1 MTSGV
6 KIERLPALPAAQK
19 AIRMF
24 PSSLHSLPRW
34 ILNLAFSGVAAYGGV
49 TMAQIAPDP
58 ALSPSTPAAS
68 PSTAAGPQASMVPPE
83 LTAELV
89 YRILVGDIALQ
100 RGAPALAA
108 RAYFEAARDSQDAQL
123 ARRATEV
130 ALFARQRD
138 LALEAARL
146 WSRLDPTA
154 DRARQM
160 VATLAQPGAGGDLKG
175 ELERVLAEAGADSK
189 TLGDAFVQINQALAS
204 QTDKTYVYR
213 LVADLAKPYPSVAE
227 AHFAVA
233 LAAYNTGLSDLEI
246 AATAA
251 READRALEL
260 RPGWDRAALMKADI
274 LAKTSPEGA
283 IRYLNSFLAGAPES
297 RAATGALAQLYVEQK
312 RLGEARG
319 LFQRL
324 LDEDPS
330 DSDIQFAIAAISV
343 QMKDYVAAERTFEEL
358 RRAGVD
364 PSSVAFYLG
373 QIAEET
379 KRYDEAIARYRE
391 VTDGERAWIATLRI
405 ATVLARKGDLNAAR
419 QYLASLKPDGR
430 ERVIELQQA
439 DAQLLRDAGDYKGA
453 YAVLAGALAS
463 EPNSAE
469 LIYDVAMVAEK
480 LDRLDEVESRLT
492 RLIELKPDNPQALNA
507 LGYTLV
513 DRTARTAEGL
523 KLIEKALKLAP
534 EDPSILD
541 SMGWA
546 HFRMGNLGDSEKF
559 LRRALADRPD
569 PEIAA
574 HLGEV
579 LWAKG
584 ERDHAKQVWQSQLK
598 ETPDNALLLETVRR
612 LAP

>member
-1 MTSGV
+1 
-6 KIERLPALPAAQK
+6 
-19 AIRMF
+19 MF
-24 PSSLHSLPRW
+24 PHRSHSLSR
-34 ILNLAFSGVAAYGGV
+34 LALSLALLLGAAGTVYDAVAQ
-49 TMAQIAPDP
+49 TAPD
-58 ALSPSTPAAS
+58 
-68 PSTAAGPQASMVPPE
+68 VPPPPVAPVAPGSLAHP

-89 YRILVGDIALQ
+89 YRMLVGDIALQ

-108 RAYFEAARDSQDAQL
+108 RAYFEAAQDSQDAQI

-146 WSRLDPTA
+146 WSKLDPSA
-154 DRARQM
+154 DRAKQM
-160 VATLAQPGAGGDLKG
+160 VATLSQPGAGGDIKA

-189 TLGDAFVQINQALAS
+189 TLADAFVQLNQALAA
-204 QTDKTYVYR
+204 QTDKTVVYR
-213 LVADLAKPYPSVAE
+213 LIVELAKPYPGVAE
-227 AHFAVA
+227 AQFAVA
-233 LAAYNTGLSDLEI
+233 LAGYNTGLSDLEI
-246 AATAA
+246 AAASIRA
-251 READRALEL
+251 ADRALEL
-260 RPGWDRAALMKADI
+260 KPGWERAALIKADL
-274 LAKTSPEGA
+274 LAKASPEGA
-283 IRYLNSFLAGAPES
+283 IRYLNGFLASVPES

-312 RLGEARG
+312 RYGEARA

-324 LDEDPS
+324 LDEDKS
-330 DSDIQFAIAAISV
+330 DRDIQFAVAAISV
-343 QMKDYVAAERTFEEL
+343 QMKDYATAERMFEEL
-358 RRAGVD
+358 RSAGVD
-364 PSSVAFYLG
+364 PGAVAFYLG

-405 ATVLARKGDLNAAR
+405 ATVLAKKGDMEGAR
-419 QYLASLKPDGR
+419 RYLASLKPGSR
-430 ERVIELQQA
+430 ERGIEVHQA
-439 DAQLLRDAGDYKGA
+439 EAQVLRDAGDYKGA
-453 YAVLAGALAS
+453 YAVLSSALAA
-463 EPNSAE
+463 EPNSVE

-492 RLIELKPDNPQALNA
+492 RLIELRPDNPQALNA

-513 DRTARTAEGL
+513 DRTPRTAEGL

-584 ERDHAKQVWQSQLK
+584 EHDRAKEVWQSQLK

>member
-1 MTSGV
+1 MT
-6 KIERLPALPAAQK
+6 RLA
-19 AIRMF
+19 
-24 PSSLHSLPRW
+24 
-34 ILNLAFSGVAAYGGV
+34 LNLAFVLGSAGFVSEVSAQAGPDAA
-49 TMAQIAPDP
+49 IAPV
-58 ALSPSTPAAS
+58 APAA
-68 PSTAAGPQASMVPPE
+68 PAAIAHP
-83 LTAELV
+83 LTADLV
-89 YRILVGDIALQ
+89 YRMLVGDIALQ

-108 RAYFEAARDSQDAQL
+108 RAYYEAAREAQDMQL

-138 LALEAARL
+138 LALEAAKL
-146 WSRLDPTA
+146 WLKLDPTA
-154 DRARQM
+154 DRAKQM
-160 VATLAQPGAGGDLKG
+160 VATLSLPGAGGDIKA
-175 ELERVLAEAGADSK
+175 ELGRVLAEAGADSK
-189 TLGDAFVQINQALAS
+189 TLADAFVQLNQALAA
-204 QTDKTYVYR
+204 QTDKLVVYR
-213 LVADLAKPYPSVAE
+213 LIVELAKPYPGVAE

-233 LAAYNTGLSDLEI
+233 LAGLNTGLSDLEI
-246 AATAA
+246 AAVSA

-283 IRYLNSFLAGAPES
+283 IRYLNSFLANAPES
-297 RAATGALAQLYVEQK
+297 RAAVGALAQLYVEQK
-312 RLGEARG
+312 RFGEARA
-319 LFQRL
+319 LFRRL
-324 LDEDPS
+324 LDEDKS
-330 DSDIQFAIAAISV
+330 DREIQFAVAAISV
-343 QMKDYVAAERTFEEL
+343 QMKDYVTAERMFEEL
-358 RRAGVD
+358 RSAGVEAG
-364 PSSVAFYLG
+364 SVAFYLG

-405 ATVLARKGDLNAAR
+405 ATVLAKKGDVDGAR
-419 QYLASLKPDGR
+419 RYLVALKPEGR
-430 ERVIELQQA
+430 EHAIEVRQA
-439 DAQLLRDAGDYKGA
+439 EAQVLRDAGDFKGA
-453 YAVLAGALAS
+453 YGVLSSALAA

-469 LIYDVAMVAEK
+469 LIYDVAMIAEK
-480 LDRLDEVESRLT
+480 LDRLDEVESHLT

-513 DRTARTAEGL
+513 DRTPRTAEGL

-584 ERDHAKQVWQSQLK
+584 ERDHAREVWQSQLK

>member
-1 MTSGV
+1 
-6 KIERLPALPAAQK
+6 
-19 AIRMF
+19 MF
-24 PSSLHSLPRW
+24 PHRSHSLSR
-34 ILNLAFSGVAAYGGV
+34 LALYL
-49 TMAQIAPDP
+49 
-58 ALSPSTPAAS
+58 ALLLG
-68 PSTAAGPQASMVPPE
+68 AAGTGYDAVAQRAPVAPTRPVAPGPLDPP

-89 YRILVGDIALQ
+89 YRMLVGDIALQ

-108 RAYFEAARDSQDAQL
+108 RAYFEAAQESQDAQI

-146 WSRLDPTA
+146 WLKLDPSA
-154 DRARQM
+154 DRAKQM
-160 VATLAQPGAGGDLKG
+160 VATLSQPGASGDIKA

-189 TLGDAFVQINQALAS
+189 TLADAFVQLNQALAA
-204 QTDKTYVYR
+204 QTDKTVVYR
-213 LVADLAKPYPSVAE
+213 LIVELAKPYPGVAE

-233 LAAYNTGLSDLEI
+233 LAGYNTGLSDLEI
-246 AATAA
+246 AAASI

-260 RPGWDRAALMKADI
+260 KPDWERAALIKADL
-274 LAKTSPEGA
+274 LAKASPEGA
-283 IRYLNSFLAGAPES
+283 IRYLNGFLASVPES

-312 RLGEARG
+312 RYGEARA

-324 LDEDPS
+324 LDEDKF
-330 DSDIQFAIAAISV
+330 DRDIQFAVAAISV
-343 QMKDYVAAERTFEEL
+343 QMKDYATAERMFEEL
-358 RRAGVD
+358 RSAGAD
-364 PSSVAFYLG
+364 PGAVAFYLG

-391 VTDGERAWIATLRI
+391 VTDGDRAWIATLRI
-405 ATVLARKGDLNAAR
+405 ATVLAKKGDIEGAGR
-419 QYLASLKPDGR
+419 YLASLKPESR
-430 ERVIELQQA
+430 ERGIEVHQTE
-439 DAQLLRDAGDYKGA
+439 AQVLRDAGDYKGA
-453 YAVLAGALAS
+453 YAILSSALAA
-463 EPNSAE
+463 EPNSVE

-492 RLIELKPDNPQALNA
+492 RLIELRPDNAQALNA

-513 DRTARTAEGL
+513 DRTPRTAEGL
-523 KLIEKALKLAP
+523 KLIEKALRLAP

-584 ERDHAKQVWQSQLK
+584 ERDRAKEVWQSQLK

>member
-1 MTSGV
+1 MFPHRSHSLT
-6 KIERLPALPAAQK
+6 RLALNLALLLGAAGTGYDAVAQK
-19 AIRMF
+19 A
-24 PSSLHSLPRW
+24 P
-34 ILNLAFSGVAAYGGV
+34 V
-49 TMAQIAPDP
+49 
-58 ALSPSTPAAS
+58 
-68 PSTAAGPQASMVPPE
+68 VPPPPVAPVASAPP
-83 LTAELV
+83 LTAEIV
-89 YRILVGDIALQ
+89 YRMLVGDIALQ

-108 RAYFEAARDSQDAQL
+108 RAYYEAARDSQDAQI

-146 WSRLDPTA
+146 WSKLDPSA
-154 DRARQM
+154 DRAKQM
-160 VATLAQPGAGGDLKG
+160 VATLSQPGSGGDIKA

-189 TLGDAFVQINQALAS
+189 TLADAFVQLNQALAA
-204 QTDKTYVYR
+204 QADKTVVYR
-213 LVADLAKPYPSVAE
+213 LIVELANPYPGVAE
-227 AHFAVA
+227 AQFAVA
-233 LAAYNTGLSDLEI
+233 LAGYNTGLSDLEI
-246 AATAA
+246 TAA
-251 READRALEL
+251 SIRAADRALEL
-260 RPGWDRAALMKADI
+260 KPGWERAALIKADL

-283 IRYLNSFLAGAPES
+283 IRYLNGFLASVPES
-297 RAATGALAQLYVEQK
+297 HAATGALAQLYVEQK
-312 RLGEARG
+312 RYGEARA

-324 LDEDPS
+324 LDEDKS
-330 DSDIQFAIAAISV
+330 DRDIQFAVAAISV
-343 QMKDYVAAERTFEEL
+343 QMKDYATAERMFEEL
-358 RRAGVD
+358 RSAGAD
-364 PSSVAFYLG
+364 PGAVAFYLG

-379 KRYDEAIARYRE
+379 KRYDAAIARYRE

-405 ATVLARKGDLNAAR
+405 ATVLAKKGDIEGAR
-419 QYLASLKPDGR
+419 RYLASLKPENR
-430 ERVIELQQA
+430 ERGIEVRQA
-439 DAQLLRDAGDYKGA
+439 EAQVLRDAGDYKSA
-453 YAVLAGALAS
+453 YAVLSSALAA
-463 EPNSAE
+463 EPNSVE

-492 RLIELKPDNPQALNA
+492 RLIELRPDNPQALNA

-513 DRTARTAEGL
+513 DRTPRTAEGL
-523 KLIEKALKLAP
+523 KLIEKALTLAP

-584 ERDHAKQVWQSQLK
+584 ERDRAKEVWQSQLK

>member
-1 MTSGV
+1 
-6 KIERLPALPAAQK
+6 
-19 AIRMF
+19 MF
-24 PSSLHSLPRW
+24 PHSPHSVSRL
-34 ILNLAFSGVAAYGGV
+34 
-49 TMAQIAPDP
+49 
-58 ALSPSTPAAS
+58 ALSLALLLG
-68 PSTAAGPQASMVPPE
+68 AAGTAYDAVAQTAPVVPSPPGAPVTLARP

-89 YRILVGDIALQ
+89 YRMLVGDIALQ

-108 RAYFEAARDSQDAQL
+108 RAYFEAARDAQDAQI

-146 WSRLDPTA
+146 WLKLDPGA
-154 DRARQM
+154 DRAKQM
-160 VATLAQPGAGGDLKG
+160 VATLSQPGAGGDIKA
-175 ELERVLAEAGADSK
+175 ELERVLAEAGVDSK
-189 TLGDAFVQINQALAS
+189 TLADAFVQLNQALTA
-204 QTDKTYVYR
+204 QTDKTVVYR
-213 LVADLAKPYPSVAE
+213 LIVDLAKPYPSIAE

-233 LAAYNTGLSDLEI
+233 LAGYNTGLSDLEI
-246 AATAA
+246 AAASMRA
-251 READRALEL
+251 ADRALEL
-260 RPGWDRAALMKADI
+260 KPGWERAALIKADL
-274 LAKTSPEGA
+274 LAKASPEGA
-283 IRYLNSFLAGAPES
+283 IRYLNGFLASVPES

-312 RLGEARG
+312 RYGEARAV
-319 LFQRL
+319 FQRL
-324 LDEDPS
+324 LDEDKS
-330 DSDIQFAIAAISV
+330 DRDLQFAVAAISV
-343 QMKDYVAAERTFEEL
+343 QMKDYATAERMFEEL
-358 RRAGVD
+358 RAEGAD
-364 PSSVAFYLG
+364 PGAVAFYLG

-391 VTDGERAWIATLRI
+391 VNDGERGWIATLRI
-405 ATVLARKGDLNAAR
+405 ATVLAKKGDVDGAR
-419 QYLASLKPDGR
+419 RYLASLKPESR
-430 ERVIELQQA
+430 ERRIELQQA
-439 DAQLLRDAGDYKGA
+439 DAQVLRDAGDYKGA
-453 YAVLAGALAS
+453 YAVLTSALAA

-469 LIYDVAMVAEK
+469 LIYDVAMIAEK
-480 LDRLDEVESRLT
+480 LDRLDEVESQLT
-492 RLIELKPDNPQALNA
+492 RLIELKPDNAQALNA

-513 DRTARTAEGL
+513 DRTPRTAEGL
-523 KLIEKALKLAP
+523 KLIEKALTLAP

-546 HFRMGNLGDSEKF
+546 HFRMGNLGDSEKY

-584 ERDHAKQVWQSQLK
+584 ERDLAKEVWRSQLK